1 MELFERNVNKI
12 FLACFVGKGSGTPV
26 HVKRAYHGIVFCTS
40 GETDY
45 RFEGGKCFRCT
56 ENDVLYL
63 PKGSSYTVG
72 ITPESSCFCIN
83 FDLIEDG
90 DIRSFLMKM
99 RNFGKVRE
107 LFKSAEAVWKKK
119 APGFE
124 CKCKS
129 LLYAVFYEI
138 CAEANNGYISS
149 KSFKLIQ
156 PALEQIHS
164 HYFDGRTD
172 IPYLAE
178 LCGISQTYFRTTFFK
193 RLGTSP
199 VKYINRL
206 KLERAREL
214 IESGG
219 YGVKDAA
226 LLSGF
231 TDESYFSREFK
242 RYFGFSPI
250 LAKKQP
256 SRY

>member
-1 MELFERNVNKI
+1 MELFECNVNKI
-12 FLACFVGKGSGTPV
+12 FFACFVAKGNGTPV
-26 HVKRAYHGIVFCTS
+26 HKNRAFHGIVLCTS
-40 GETDY
+40 GETEY
-45 RFEGGKCFRCT
+45 SFEGDKSFKGT

-83 FDLIEDG
+83 FDLAENTY
-90 DIRSFLMKM
+90 IRPFLMKM

-107 LFKSAEAVWKKK
+107 LFKSAESVWTKK

-129 LLYAVFYEI
+129 VLYGIFYEI
-138 CAEANNGYISS
+138 CAEMNNGYISS
-149 KSFKLIQ
+149 KSFGLIE

-193 RLGTSP
+193 RCGTSP

-214 IESGG
+214 IGSGG
-219 YGVKDAA
+219 YSVKDAA

-242 RYFGFSPI
+242 RHFGLSPI
-250 LAKKQP
+250 LAKKQ
-256 SRY
+256 SLQY